1 MELMFGQRIAGLT
14 VDGREVHAAVFDER
28 EVRAAAGITLV
39 IGAAAFSYAYFD
51 QQYVPLQVVTAL
63 FSLDFLLRITLGLRS
78 SPVGLVARALA
89 HGRPPEWVSAK
100 PKRFAWALG
109 LAMSLSMTVIVNSGV
124 RGLLPRTVCLVCL
137 TLMWLE
143 SVLGLCIGCEIARL
157 LMRRGWMRDDPGFE
171 ICAGGRC
178 DLPERG

>member
-1 MELMFGQRIAGLT
+1 MELSFGQRISGLT
-14 VDGREVHAAVFDER
+14 VDGREIHAAVFDER

-39 IGAAAFSYAYFD
+39 IGAVAFSYAYFD
-51 QQYVPLQVVTAL
+51 QQYVPLRAVTAL
-63 FSLDFLLRITLGLRS
+63 LALDFLLRVTVGLRH
-78 SPVGLVARALA
+78 SPVGVVARALTR
-89 HGRPPEWVSAK
+89 GRPPEWVSAK
-100 PKRFAWALG
+100 PKRFAWTLG
-109 LAMSLSMTVIVNSGV
+109 LVMALSMTVITSSGV

-157 LMRRGWMRDDPGFE
+157 LMRRGWLRDDPGFE

-178 DLPERG
+178 DLPEGG

>member
-1 MELMFGQRIAGLT
+1 MELSFGQRISGLT

-39 IGAAAFSYAYFD
+39 IGAVAFSYAYFD
-51 QQYVPLQVVTAL
+51 RQFVPLQVVTAL
-63 FSLDFLLRITLGLRS
+63 FSLEFALRVTVGLRR
-78 SPVGLVARALA
+78 SPVGVLA
-89 HGRPPEWVSAK
+89 HALTRRGPPDWVSAK
-100 PKRFAWALG
+100 PKRFAWTLG
-109 LAMSLSMTVIVNSGV
+109 LVMSLSMTVITNSGI

-143 SVLGLCIGCEIARL
+143 SVLGVCVGCEIAGR

-178 DLPERG
+178 DLTGRG